1 MNYDF
6 VGQFIFFYPPK
17 NVEIKDCAKNGN
29 NTNLETK
36 THATNDEKI
45 NGKMTNVNMKFWMVF
60 LVG

>member
-45 NGKMTNVNMKFWMVF
+45 NGKMTNVNMKF
-60 LVG
+60 